1 MKINHLLPT
10 PYYVID
16 EQKLIDNLAII
27 QNIKERSG
35 CKILLAQ
42 KAFSSFYFYP
52 LMAPI
57 LDGTTSSGL
66 HEAHLAKEHFGKEVH
81 VYAPAYKEDEFSEM
95 LTYADHIVFNSVSQ
109 LMRFKDQAIAQHKV
123 LGLRINP
130 EISTQSHSMYD
141 PCSPTS
147 RMGIRLV
154 DFDETALPFI
164 SGLHFHTLCQQNADA
179 LEVTFKEVERRF
191 GRYFSKLKWINF
203 GGGHHLARADYDVE
217 RLIKL
222 IRYVKETYHL
232 DVYLEP
238 GEGIVLNSGYLVAS
252 VLDIVHNDMP
262 IAILDTSATC
272 HMPDVIEMP
281 FTPPVTGTVS
291 KSAHAYRLAG
301 YTCLTGD
308 NIGEYYFDHPL
319 QLGERI
325 VFEDMALYT
334 IVKNNTFN
342 GINLPSIYAR
352 KPDGRDVLVKEFG
365 YLDFKAKLS

>member
-1 MKINHLLPT
+1 MLINNNLPT
-10 PYYVID
+10 PYYLID
-16 EQKLIDNLAII
+16 ESALLKNMQIIDT
-27 QNIKERSG
+27 IKQATG

-52 LMAPI
+52 LLSPH

-81 VYAPAYKEDEFSEM
+81 VYAPAYKDEEIDEI
-95 LTYADHIVFNSVSQ
+95 LEYADHIVFNSTRQ
-109 LMRFKDQAIAQHKV
+109 LMRFKDKAIAKGV
-123 LGLRINP
+123 TIGLRVNP
-130 EISTQSHSMYD
+130 EISTQGHGMYD

-154 DFDETALPFI
+154 DFDEAALPFI
-164 SGLHFHTLCQQNADA
+164 TGIHFHTLCQQNADA
-179 LEVTFKEVERRF
+179 LEKTLAEVEQKF
-191 GRYFSKLKWINF
+191 GKYFHQLKWINF
-203 GGGHHLARADYDVE
+203 GGGHHLTRSDYDVK
-217 RLIKL
+217 RLINIINDLKS
-222 IRYVKETYHL
+222 RYPL

-238 GEGIVLNSGYLVAS
+238 GEAIVLNAGYLVAQ
-252 VLDIVHNDMP
+252 VIDIVHNDMP

-281 FTPPVTGTVS
+281 FTPPVVGTTA
-291 KSAHAYRLAG
+291 KSNHPYRLSG

-308 NIGEYYFDHPL
+308 NIGEYYFIRPL
-319 QLGERI
+319 EVGDQI
-325 VFEDMALYT
+325 IFEDMALYT

-352 KPDGRDVLVKEFG
+352 KLSGEDVLIKKFG
-365 YLDFKAKLS
+365 YFDFKNKLS